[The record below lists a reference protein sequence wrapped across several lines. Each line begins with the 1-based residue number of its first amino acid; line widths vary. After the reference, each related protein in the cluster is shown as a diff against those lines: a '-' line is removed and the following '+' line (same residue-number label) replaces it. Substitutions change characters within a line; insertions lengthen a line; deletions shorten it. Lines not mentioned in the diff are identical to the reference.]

1 MNINRV
7 TVFGGGTLGAQAAL
21 QFALYGKQVT
31 VLGRSDNSLEKALS
45 RIRAYSKKYE
55 EETSFTAEEVPRAQ
69 KSIKVSSCPKEALSV
84 PKGSIE

>member
-45 RIRAYSKKYE
+45 RIRAYSKNMRKKRP
-55 EETSFTAEEVPRAQ
+55 SRLKKFSGRRKASKFPVAQ
-69 KSIKVSSCPKEALSV
+69 RKH
-84 PKGSIE
+84 